1 MKRFAK
7 QIPQSLRSS
16 TINSVRSVMVKP
28 RFGPTS
34 IMKSEMKNGIKI
46 TSAQDT
52 DFLLA
57 ACTIMFQAGSRYET
71 HDDLGATHF
80 LRLASTGG
88 GCRATAFS
96 KLRVLQQAGAYIT
109 TTLDRQTIAYTL
121 RCPLHMFRDLKY
133 YLLDTAVDC
142 CYHDWEISDLKPIVR
157 GDLSRIHPEQKVF
170 DLIQKAAWAGSLANS
185 VYCEEER
192 IDSMDGEKL
201 RNYVSMNYI
210 PSMCSVASVG
220 VPFEETMKIAEKIE
234 KTSEVHLPKS
244 HKVSPRM
251 GYEYYDLG
259 PNSDTWIAVA
269 VPSCDAWDSQSVF
282 KHAIIAAACGTENMQ
297 EGMTSMDRIAQSP
310 LGLISDKDVHT
321 DCRAFNISYIDTG
334 LFGIIAKT
342 SSCSAHKISLM
353 IAEFLARIGEL
364 SLTQIDEGKKRLLLN
379 LAIHD
384 EDCVRICEGLALQ
397 SLYNSQIDCAENSA
411 KIIEGICSDEVS
423 ATAKA
428 LASKCR
434 QMAIAVVGDI
444 GVVPIDQEIFR
455 R

>member
-1 MKRFAK
+1 MKRFAN
-7 QIPQSLRSS
+7 QIPQSLRNS
-16 TINSVRSVMVKP
+16 TSRSVKSAMSKP
-28 RFGPTS
+28 RFGPTG
-34 IMKSEMKNGIKI
+34 IVRSEMKNGIKI

-52 DFLLA
+52 GFMFA

-109 TTLDRQTIAYTL
+109 TTLDRQTVAYTL
-121 RCPLHMFRDLKY
+121 RCPLHMFSDLKY
-133 YLLDTAVDC
+133 YLLDTAVGC
-142 CYHDWEISDLKPIVR
+142 CYHDWEITDLKPIVR
-157 GDLSRIHPEQKVF
+157 GDLNRIHPEQRVI
-170 DLIQKAAWAGSLANS
+170 DLIQKAAWAGPLANS
-185 VYCEEER
+185 VYCEEDR

-201 RNYVSMNYI
+201 RNYVSMNFI
-210 PSMCSVASVG
+210 PPMCSVASVG

-234 KTSEVHLPKS
+234 RSSEEHLPQS
-244 HKVSPRM
+244 QKVYPRM
-251 GYEYYDLG
+251 GHEYYDLG
-259 PNSDTWIAVA
+259 PDSDTWIAVA
-269 VPSCDAWDSQSVF
+269 VPSCDSWDFQGVF
-282 KHAIIAAACGTENMQ
+282 KHAIIASACGTDNMQ
-297 EGMTSMDRIAQSP
+297 GGMTSMNRIPQSP

-334 LFGIIAKT
+334 LFGILAKT
-342 SSCSAHKISLM
+342 SSCSAYRISKM
-353 IAEFLARIGEL
+353 IAEFLARVGEL
-364 SLTQIDEGKKRLLLN
+364 GVTQIEEGKERLLLN

-411 KIIEGICSDEVS
+411 KIIQGISSEEVS
-423 ATAKA
+423 ATAK
-428 LASKCR
+428 LLSSKCH
-434 QMAIAVVGDI
+434 QMAIAIVGDI
-444 GVVPIDQEIFR
+444 GVVPVDQDIFR